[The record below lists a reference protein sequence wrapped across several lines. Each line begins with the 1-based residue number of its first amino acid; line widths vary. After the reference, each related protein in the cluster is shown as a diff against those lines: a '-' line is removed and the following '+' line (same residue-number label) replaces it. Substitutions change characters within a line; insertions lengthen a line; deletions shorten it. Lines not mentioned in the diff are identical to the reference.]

1 MSKRKTAVD
10 YRKEYKETVKTMKS
24 ITAHVRKRV
33 VEMGQLYP
41 DMIVMNNTRAIEYT
55 TTWVNNL
62 SVEVLLFVLD
72 RLEANSAAQQKVV
85 QKEIDL

>member
-33 VEMGQLYP
+33 VEMSELYP
-41 DMIVMNNTRAIEYT
+41 DTIVMGDVRAIELT
-55 TTWVNNL
+55 KRWVSDI

-72 RLEANSAAQQKVV
+72 RLEAASAAQQKVT
-85 QKEIDL
+85 QKEIEM